1 MKPNET
7 CQPERIAALLSGEMS
22 VDEQSKLEAHIETCN
37 VCQST
42 LADSASGI
50 GDWSAAARHLKDD
63 EHDGAT
69 SVVTAPAKQR
79 PRSAGLSQIDIDHA
93 VEIRSTDSATA
104 VVIRQIIGWLDPTDD
119 PRMLGRLGGYEI
131 AGVIGSGGMGVVL
144 KGFDA
149 SLNRFV
155 AIKLLAPHLAGNGAS
170 RQRFAREAQAAAA
183 VVHENVI
190 AIHSVAE
197 SNDLPYLVMPYVRG
211 MSLQK
216 RVDVEG
222 PLELEEILRIGM
234 QTASG
239 LAAAHAQG
247 LVHRDIKPANILLA
261 DGVSRVTITD
271 FGLARAA
278 DDASLTHSGLIAGTP
293 QYMSPEQASGANVD
307 HRSDLYSLGS
317 MMYAMCAGRPPFR
330 AESAYGILKRIA
342 EENARP
348 IQEVNP
354 KVPAWLAIIITKL
367 HARHPENRFRSATEV
382 ERLLSDCL
390 AHVQQPTRVPLPREI
405 RQLKSNDGSF
415 RWGWVAA
422 SLLGAAIIGVG
433 GYWGTLNSQ
442 VDPVASDSGDPSA
455 SAASTVAA
463 ADHEYS
469 MPMAESSGLA
479 SEDFASDVGGFEFA
493 PPDDTTE
500 FAPTRSPLII
510 SDNFFESPITDDLS
524 AKTIESELN
533 TLNFELEIL
542 DAELNNEPASEA
554 EYKVPTP
561 DDLKP
566 VEQPNY
572 QTPDTPQPPAAMEML
587 FQGEIDE

>member
-1 MKPNET
+1 MEPNLT
-7 CQPERIAALLSGEMS
+7 CDPRRIAALLSGEMNAA
-22 VDEQSKLEAHIETCN
+22 EQTQLEAHIETCD
-37 VCQST
+37 VCQNT
-42 LADSASGI
+42 LTASASDV
-50 GDWSAAARHLKDD
+50 GDWTAAARHLLDD
-63 EHDGAT
+63 EHDGKA
-69 SVVTAPAKQR
+69 SVLIPAYR
-79 PRSAGLSQIDIDHA
+79 PNHNQPSQADIEHA

-190 AIHSVAE
+190 AIHSVSE
-197 SNDLPYLVMPYVRG
+197 FNDLPYLVMPYVRG

-216 RVDVEG
+216 RIDVEG
-222 PLELEEILRIGM
+222 QMELEEILRIGM

-247 LVHRDIKPANILLA
+247 LVHRDIKPANILLN

-293 QYMSPEQASGANVD
+293 QYMSPEQASGKNVD

-317 MMYAMCAGRPPFR
+317 VMYAMCAGRPPFR
-330 AESAYGILKRIA
+330 SENAYGVLKRIA

-354 KVPAWLAIIITKL
+354 KVPVWLAKIITNL
-367 HARHPENRFRSATEV
+367 HARQPDSRFRTATEV

-405 RQLKSNDGSF
+405 KHLAANKSGSS
-415 RWGWVAA
+415 RWGVMTASVLAA
-422 SLLGAAIIGVG
+422 AAIGVAG
-433 GYWGTLNSQ
+433 WQMTSNSNTGVATAAPGRDSLAAVTADETADG
-442 VDPVASDSGDPSA
+442 VDYYEPTHEDAFAPLAFAPSDFTQDASELVDS
-455 SAASTVAA
+455 SAAFEPDRFVANP
-463 ADHEYS
+463 DTSHLT
-469 MPMAESSGLA
+469 AESLTAEFTDIEMELGLLEL
-479 SEDFASDVGGFEFA
+479 SL
-493 PPDDTTE
+493 
-500 FAPTRSPLII
+500 SPSNAEPLET
-510 SDNFFESPITDDLS
+510 DFESGAFD
-524 AKTIESELN
+524 
-533 TLNFELEIL
+533 
-542 DAELNNEPASEA
+542 NER
-554 EYKVPTP
+554 
-561 DDLKP
+561 
-566 VEQPNY
+566 
-572 QTPDTPQPPAAMEML
+572 
-587 FQGEIDE
+587 